1 MIPSYQD
8 FKMQR
13 PPFATTRIRTTLII
27 AAIFFLLASLSA
39 NPTFA
44 AANRITGTYSNLA
57 FNSEGGDLIGVEL
70 RIAATRKGYQGVLQF
85 AEGVPEDLIL
95 VDLQVKGQ
103 QIQFVIPESSRYA
116 GSFSGV
122 VRNGVLTGHFKYKNN
137 GAEDIVLKKG
147 KSYWD

>member
-1 MIPSYQD
+1 
-8 FKMQR
+8 MQR

-39 NPTFA
+39 NPISSA
-44 AANRITGTYSNLA
+44 AGNRITGTYSNLA
-57 FNSEGGDLIGVEL
+57 FNSEGGDLIGMEL
-70 RIAATRKGYQGVLQF
+70 RIAVTRNGYQGVLQF

-137 GAEDIVLKKG
+137 RAEDIVLKKG

>member
-1 MIPSYQD
+1 
-8 FKMQR
+8 MQR
-13 PPFATTRIRTTLII
+13 PPFATMRFRATLIV
-27 AAIFFLLASLSA
+27 AGLFFLLASLSA

-44 AANRITGTYSNLA
+44 AGNRITGTYSNLY
-57 FNSEGGDLIGVEL
+57 FNSEGGDLLGVEL
-70 RIAATRKGYQGVLQF
+70 RIAATRNGYQGVLQF

-103 QIQFVIPESSRYA
+103 EIQFVIPESSPYA

-122 VRNGVLTGHFKYKNN
+122 VRNGVLTGHFKYKNI
-137 GAEDIVLKKG
+137 GAQDIVLKKG